1 MSDFL
6 IDVTYDTRLDSWIAS
21 YSNGSDIALYAN
33 SYQDAVLEAD
43 LLDATEFQI
52 A

>member
-6 IDVTYDTRLDSWIAS
+6 IDVTYDTQLNSWIAS
-21 YSNGSDIALYAN
+21 YSNGSDIALYAS

-43 LLDATEFQI
+43 MLGEEDYA
-52 A
+52 